1 LVFALALLVLASASA
16 MISTKVRSEAPILG
30 SDLVGT
36 NQQKKSGGV
45 VVPELQENP
54 SIPIPE
60 GSQTTV
66 AVIQSDQIIRTD
78 IASKRKMDLGSQKP
92 QIQTVFFN
100 PNSGGSEAQA
110 GKIKTTANI
119 SGSFQFGLT
128 QSQLGAIK
136 AQPFTQQEIEDLE
149 ALRQRLAR
157 LTPEQRKLKD
167 KPKDVIQKKRA
178 QELIARGIF
187 DSTSVA
193 NKNFNLGLPASA
205 TASDIALARRQR
217 MERDQILIKIAEN
230 KALNEQR
237 VITGNQIIDT
247 INKSSFNQKQFLLSQ
262 GIALRGQD
270 LNPIAIAKLA
280 ERGLI

>member
-1 LVFALALLVLASASA
+1 MVLALALLVLASASA

-66 AVIQSDQIIRTD
+66 AVIQSDQILRTD

-92 QIQTVFFN
+92 MIQTVFFN
-100 PNSGGSEAQA
+100 PKSGGSEAQA

-128 QSQLGAIK
+128 QSELGSIN
-136 AQPFTQQEIEDLE
+136 AQPFTRQEIEDLE
-149 ALRQRLAR
+149 SLKQRLRA
-157 LTPEQRKLKD
+157 LTPAQRKLKD
-167 KPKDVIQKKRA
+167 DPRVTIQKKRA
-178 QELIARGIF
+178 QEVIATGVF
-187 DSTSVA
+187 NAEST
-193 NKNFNLGLPASA
+193 KNVNFALGLRANAS
-205 TASDIALARRQR
+205 ASDIALVRRQR
-217 MERDQILIKIAEN
+217 LERDAIFIKIAEN
-230 KALNEQR
+230 KALQEQR
-237 VITGNQIIDT
+237 VTTGNQIIDT
-247 INKSSFNQKQFLLSQ
+247 IRKSGFNQKQFLLSQ
-262 GIALRGQD
+262 GIALRGGN
-270 LNPIAIAKLA
+270 LNAVAIAKLQ
-280 ERGLI
+280 EKGLI